1 MTKDQA
7 LKEAKNKPTIDNY
20 RLYKQQRNYTNRII
34 TNQRHNRKKEKFK
47 SDLSAKQKWSLV
59 KDETGQQSHPIP
71 QQIKEN
77 NRTHTKPRE
86 MASAMNRQY
95 LTLIRQTIQN
105 IPQTEVNPL
114 DIYSKA
120 LGNITTKL
128 NINQINMS
136 DLKSIM
142 RSLSPTTSSSKDFI
156 SMKVVKAAG
165 DTLLPHILLLV
176 NTIIS
181 TEHYP
186 MNLKLTKIVPVKKP
200 DKDPQETAS
209 WRPINI
215 VPALSK
221 VVEKCLLAQVTKY
234 LKENNL
240 IHHTHHGSVGGKS
253 TQTLIEELYDI
264 LLTSLENGDDAAFHS
279 TRPVKSVQRHRS

>member
-1 MTKDQA
+1 
-7 LKEAKNKPTIDNY
+7 
-20 RLYKQQRNYTNRII
+20 
-34 TNQRHNRKKEKFK
+34 
-47 SDLSAKQKWSLV
+47 
-59 KDETGQQSHPIP
+59 
-71 QQIKEN
+71 
-77 NRTHTKPRE
+77 
-86 MASAMNRQY
+86 
-95 LTLIRQTIQN
+95 
-105 IPQTEVNPL
+105 
-114 DIYSKA
+114 
-120 LGNITTKL
+120 
-128 NINQINMS
+128 
-136 DLKSIM
+136 M

-186 MNLKLTKIVPVKKP
+186 RNLKLTKIVPVKKP
-200 DKDPQETAS
+200 DKDPQDTAS

-264 LLTSLENGDDAAFHS
+264 LLTSLESGDDAAFIQLDQSKAYDVIDHDILIAKMEIIGFNRKMLGIFRS
-279 TRPVKSVQRHRS
+279 YLSERRQYVVIDSFPIRNIASRSEIGHARFNTKLHPVFNIHNGHHKNIPRNQPQS